1 MRPNLDLEVEA
12 SAENEPEIS
21 SQVAS
26 NIFIHEISAGPSSD
40 NSLTNNTS
48 DNTNNIGFQLNNA
61 DPLSLDLT
69 LSFNNNE
76 QGPAGDSSVG
86 LSFSSTSESSN
97 EPASQTTSAPIQ
109 RVFSCNYCQRK
120 FFSSQ
125 ALGGHQNAHKRE
137 RTLAKRAMRMGFFS
151 DRYANLASLPLHGS
165 FRSLGIKAHSS
176 IHHGFS
182 PSMVRPYEMKTNA
195 RFDEGY
201 AGMPVFVEDDEAELL
216 WPGSF
221 RQVGEVS
228 DNDDNDHPRHH
239 QKFVVTGS
247 SNLSFAEVNPEVHLE
262 LEDSTTPDLTLKL

>member
-1 MRPNLDLEVEA
+1 MRPNFDLEVEA
-12 SAENEPEIS
+12 SAENESEIS

-26 NIFIHEISAGPSSD
+26 NVSIQEISA
-40 NSLTNNTS
+40 
-48 DNTNNIGFQLNNA
+48 
-61 DPLSLDLT
+61 DPISLDLS

-76 QGPAGDSSVG
+76 LAARESVGG

-97 EPASQTTSAPIQ
+97 EPASQTTAGTIP

-151 DRYANLASLPLHGS
+151 ERYASLASLPLHGS

-176 IHHGFS
+176 LHHGFS
-182 PSMVRPYEMKTNA
+182 SPPIMRPCEVMKSNA
-195 RFDEGY
+195 RFEQGY
-201 AGMPVFVEDDEAELL
+201 VGMPPMFLEDDEAELL

-221 RQVGEVS
+221 RQVGEVGDDRSS
-228 DNDDNDHPRHH
+228 D
-239 QKFVVTGS
+239 
-247 SNLSFAEVNPEVHLE
+247 LSFTEMNPQVDLEV
-262 LEDSTTPDLTLKL
+262 EDSTPDLTLKL